1 MKTCSF
7 IQFSC
12 CILNKKQKRWCSYVF
27 CDKSA
32 ILRCGNTNERFRVP
46 LVRSL
51 AVFLHLL
58 SLHNFLR
65 EHPGT
70 LLNLFGEEMKLY
82 QLTVKFKTSYIII
95 DISLNTVYH
104 VTFWCFHFLS
114 IRIPFVP
121 HPHPSPHPSPPDEE
135 EAVTWLWYS
144 CLAFT
149 VLVSPKKNNN
159 RVFVYDLY
167 VFGKFQKKWN
177 GNSWKYITVWKTSKI
192 LSLISSASELRCLT
206 CLIYFFTSCDRAATR
221 LNDSTR

>member
-1 MKTCSF
+1 M
-7 IQFSC
+7 FSAT
-12 CILNKKQKRWCSYVF
+12 
-27 CDKSA
+27 SA

-104 VTFWCFHFLS
+104 VTFWCFHFL
-114 IRIPFVP
+114 I
-121 HPHPSPHPSPPDEE
+121 
-135 EAVTWLWYS
+135 
-144 CLAFT
+144 
-149 VLVSPKKNNN
+149 
-159 RVFVYDLY
+159 
-167 VFGKFQKKWN
+167 
-177 GNSWKYITVWKTSKI
+177 
-192 LSLISSASELRCLT
+192 
-206 CLIYFFTSCDRAATR
+206 
-221 LNDSTR
+221 